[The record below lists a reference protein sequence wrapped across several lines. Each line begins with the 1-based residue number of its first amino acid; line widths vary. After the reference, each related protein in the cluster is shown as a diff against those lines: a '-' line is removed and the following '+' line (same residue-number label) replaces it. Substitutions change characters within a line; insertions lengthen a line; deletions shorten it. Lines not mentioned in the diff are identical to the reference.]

1 MYTGATKLSFKGPE
15 YDEFAYPGSSKIHP
29 GSISYHG
36 ISKRY
41 GSLYRNDEMINSWF
55 EDEEALVQNFY
66 DWLTTR

>member
-36 ISKRY
+36 ITKRY
-41 GSLYRNDEMINSWF
+41 GSLYRNGEIINDWF
-55 EDEEALVQNFY
+55 DDEETLVQDFC